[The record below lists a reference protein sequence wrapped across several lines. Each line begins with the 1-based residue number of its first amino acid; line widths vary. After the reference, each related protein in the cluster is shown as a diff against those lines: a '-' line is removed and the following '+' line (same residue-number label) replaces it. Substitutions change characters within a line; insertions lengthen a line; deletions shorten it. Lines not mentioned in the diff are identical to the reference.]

1 MAANL
6 VALASRKPDRR
17 TAGRDVAMELR
28 AERHEDHEFARAMH
42 GMKYPADLER
52 ERRMAEIVRQLRE
65 ARAQVPPSYPPVRD
79 WRRAA

>member
-1 MAANL
+1 
-6 VALASRKPDRR
+6 
-17 TAGRDVAMELR
+17 
-28 AERHEDHEFARAMH
+28 
-42 GMKYPADLER
+42 MKYPADLER